1 MGYEVSKIVLHG
13 RIVSKS
19 DAFRTQSTEA
29 RTSAGHIA
37 SKKEAFRRL
46 PARAAEAA
54 RAALGVRE
62 GFRLLKLDRE
72 IGQND
77 ELGYPV
83 AVGDGAR

>member
-13 RIVSKS
+13 RIASKS
-19 DAFRTQSTEA
+19 GAFRTQSTEA
-29 RTSAGHIA
+29 RAPAGRIA
-37 SKKEAFRRL
+37 PKSGAFRLL

-54 RAALGVRE
+54 RAALGVGE